1 MSELHA
7 VLAATQVNEV
17 WGVGPRIT
25 KQLND
30 GGINTVLDLI
40 RLDPAIVRSR
50 WSVVLERTVRE
61 LQGTPCIDLEQV
73 AQPKQEIACTRS
85 FGHQVTELVDLSEAV
100 TEFAS
105 RAAQKLRKQHSL
117 SSLVMVFIRTS
128 PFRPDAQYSRSMTV
142 PLRRPS
148 SDTAAI
154 IGAALAGLRAIYRPG
169 FKYAKAG
176 VMLMSLQSDSV
187 QRMRPA
193 IPY

>member
-85 FGHQVTELVDLSEAV
+85 FGA
-100 TEFAS
+100 
-105 RAAQKLRKQHSL
+105 
-117 SSLVMVFIRTS
+117 
-128 PFRPDAQYSRSMTV
+128 
-142 PLRRPS
+142 
-148 SDTAAI
+148 TANAWS
-154 IGAALAGLRAIYRPG
+154 AC
-169 FKYAKAG
+169 
-176 VMLMSLQSDSV
+176 
-187 QRMRPA
+187 
-193 IPY
+193 